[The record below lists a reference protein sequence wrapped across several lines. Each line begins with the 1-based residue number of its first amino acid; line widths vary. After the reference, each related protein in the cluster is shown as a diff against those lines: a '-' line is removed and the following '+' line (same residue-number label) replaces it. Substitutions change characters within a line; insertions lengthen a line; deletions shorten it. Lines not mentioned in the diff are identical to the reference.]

1 MSKAHFDLINKLSDF
16 GLAYYVSV
24 YEEICKTRPLTV
36 KERNEIQVIM
46 LAIAELQKK
55 LYNILKENNKKD

>member
-16 GLAYYVSV
+16 GLAHYVGV
-24 YEEICKTRPLTV
+24 YEKICKTRPLTV

-46 LAIAELQKK
+46 MAIGELNKK
-55 LYNILKENNKKD
+55 LYNILNTNEK

>member
-16 GLAYYVSV
+16 GLAHYVGV
-24 YEEICKTRPLTV
+24 YEEICKTRPLTI

-46 LAIAELQKK
+46 MAIGELNKK
-55 LYNILKENNKKD
+55 LYNILNTNEK

>member
-1 MSKAHFDLINKLSDF
+1 MSKVHFDLINKLSDF
-16 GLAYYVSV
+16 GLAHYVGV

-46 LAIAELQKK
+46 MAIGELNKK
-55 LYNILKENNKKD
+55 LYNILNTNEK

>member
-16 GLAYYVSV
+16 GLEHYVGV

-46 LAIAELQKK
+46 MAIGELNKK
-55 LYNILKENNKKD
+55 LYNILSTNEKEL